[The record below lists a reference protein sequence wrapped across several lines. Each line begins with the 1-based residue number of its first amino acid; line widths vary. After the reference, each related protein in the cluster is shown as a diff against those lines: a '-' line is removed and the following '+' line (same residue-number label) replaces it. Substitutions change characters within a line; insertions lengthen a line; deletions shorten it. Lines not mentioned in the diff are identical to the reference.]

1 MKQYVTATC
10 ALFGLLTLAHVWR
23 LTQEPHLARD
33 PWGSFS
39 SPSPPAVCASGP
51 WLSLE
56 RGAHHEAA
64 LRLTT

>member
-33 PWGSFS
+33 PWF
-39 SPSPPAVCASGP
+39 
-51 WLSLE
+51 LFFTL
-56 RGAHHEAA
+56 AA
-64 LRLTT
+64 GGLCLWALALLRARRAP